1 MQSFFQNHAFLG
13 KLRKIKQNRCITQSE
28 LKLKYSIIEEI
39 PEKGICLD
47 ALALFQGRGLMTSSP
62 VLLIEKQIKLRK

>member
-1 MQSFFQNHAFLG
+1 M
-13 KLRKIKQNRCITQSE
+13 TQSE

-47 ALALFQGRGLMTSSP
+47 AFALFQGRGLMMSSP
-62 VLLIEKQIKLRK
+62 VLLIKKQIKLRK